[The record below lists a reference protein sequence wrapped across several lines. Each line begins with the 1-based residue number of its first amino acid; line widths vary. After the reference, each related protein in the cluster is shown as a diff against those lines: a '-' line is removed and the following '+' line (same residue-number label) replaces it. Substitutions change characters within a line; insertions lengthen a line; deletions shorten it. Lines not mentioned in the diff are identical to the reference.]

1 MFNYNCD
8 VYFVTC
14 ARDGS
19 VHICGGLQKKI
30 ILNFM
35 YKTIRKIKITPK
47 VQGVTILIPIK
58 MIHPLLMPLKHVLK
72 TNTEFVITLLM
83 ILQYHI
89 LISFNNK
96 DNSLICLSMSIISS
110 RWVSFEIY
118 LYISSI
124 SISLTFLFQVR
135 TSMSSLT

>member
-1 MFNYNCD
+1 VQGMVVFTYVVD
-8 VYFVTC
+8 FK
-14 ARDGS
+14 
-19 VHICGGLQKKI
+19 KKI

-58 MIHPLLMPLKHVLK
+58 MIHPLLMPLKQVLK
-72 TNTEFVITLLM
+72 TNNKFVITLLM